1 VATFKAEFLSHYW
14 EGRMRP
20 LHAYAFG
27 WIDKWAR
34 LASVAPR
41 LASLFTQA
49 PGLSTLAKAVAGIPQ
64 QRTIPAFATQT
75 FKSWF
80 GKREPHNQGKPRVIL
95 WADTFNNYF
104 KPQTSQAA
112 VEVLES
118 AGYQVVVPQ
127 QHLCCGR
134 PLYDYGFLD
143 MAKSYLQRVLAAL
156 EPEIEAGTPMV
167 ALEPSCGSVFRDDLT
182 GLMPESKAAQ
192 KLAQQTFTLAEFLEK
207 NGCAVPKVERKA
219 IVHGHCHHKAI
230 MRLKEEKQVMDKMGL
245 EYRLLE
251 SGCCGM
257 AGAFGYEKEHYDVSV
272 AVGERVLLPEVRKA
286 EESTL
291 IIADGFSCQSQI
303 EQQAGRKALHLAEVL
318 AMGVKRL

>member
-1 VATFKAEFLSHYW
+1 VT
-14 EGRMRP
+14 
-20 LHAYAFG
+20 
-27 WIDKWAR
+27 
-34 LASVAPR
+34 PR
-41 LASLFTQA
+41 LANLFTQA
-49 PGLSTLAKAVAGIPQ
+49 PGLKAVAKAAIGVPQ
-64 QRTIPAFATQT
+64 QRTIPAFATET

-80 GKREPHNQGKPRVIL
+80 RKRGARNQGKPRVIL
-95 WADTFNNYF
+95 WPDTFNNYF
-104 KPQTSQAA
+104 KPQTSRAA

-143 MAKSYLQRVLAAL
+143 MAKSYLHKVLAAL
-156 EPEIEAGTPMV
+156 ASEIEVGTPLV
-167 ALEPSCGSVFRDDLT
+167 VLEPSCGSVFRDDLR
-182 GLMPESKAAQ
+182 GLMPESKPAE
-192 KLAQQTFTLAEFLEK
+192 KLADQTFTLAEFLEK
-207 NGCAVPKVERKA
+207 NGCAVPKVARKA

-230 MRLKEEKQVMDKMGL
+230 MRLKEEKQVMERMGL

-272 AVGERVLLPEVRKA
+272 AVGERVLLPAVRQA

-318 AMGVKRL
+318 AMGVKQAD